1 MTCVEKRQHVSH
13 RSTMLHHRFP
23 NGFTEIFM
31 DETDREVS
39 TLTDRAFR
47 SLCIGDEAAYNDEFS
62 YGYPFSC
69 HKPLVEEPLKRTKD
83 TGKKHQ
89 INGTIGTQPWKQQK
103 SMSSLTLL
111 KAFSATEEKCEGM
124 LIKNWDF
131 KDTNGDSW
139 DKSALL
145 SIEREL
151 SEFSSDYNNL
161 IAKKS
166 GKDAKFSKTKNC
178 ISNFKLRK
186 LHIKNCFLHSEF
198 SPFQSWRDFNHSP
211 FGQEDITSI
220 PHVVDNLPKWY
231 DSPLY
236 KELTEAHRIETLRAE
251 EMEQQCQKSVEPPP
265 PPRPPPKVLPKPS
278 APEKRCA
285 SDTSSQ
291 GETST
296 PWRRNRVRVKSA
308 VPVNQPGLLC
318 TPTETPKLVEESNIP
333 YKKKVKSIKVKE
345 VEEPCSLTST
355 PFSISQLMTP
365 IIPSRQATDTSEIL
379 SAVLSP
385 SLLDLTR
392 LDLEHVSPVK
402 SRSTPEVIK
411 RESYKSIASSL
422 LFNLKDNRK
431 RVKSRYSPP
440 KFKTEQAD
448 RRTLSPKLLEQRLL
462 KYAHA
467 PSDVTAS
474 GFSTPAILASGF
486 STPAI
491 LASGFSTPAILLD
504 GLPICSPDVSESSNA
519 GLRKYLDSDI
529 SDDYL
534 ISNLLQTKREAAASR
549 SPGSP
554 LSHPKVNKS
563 PRTKKQMYPTL
574 NLYNSLV
581 EPEIKHFS
589 PSMNKDTLSITT
601 PNKGLSPNMSDNTK
615 DHPTTQKDRISLNIS
630 ENPVKEMSALKEK
643 GVGDPPVH
651 TRTNREALPTAQNKV
666 LSPNR
671 TDHAKQPTK
680 DTVEF
685 KEKHNDEQTA
695 STREAITATRDTLIT
710 AENEMLPSN
719 RTYNT
724 NRSTKDMIELN
735 VKDSV
740 EEVMRAGMEAIFT
753 TRNKLFSP
761 NRAEA
766 VEALTNKTNIVKTE
780 DPQVKD
786 EKGIVVEDRH
796 LFYSFSVPRP
806 SYRQIEPQ
814 ATGDIYPMENILANG
829 VIESSEKEKECLVV
843 EKEKEPV
850 KEQGRFKHIFSARQ
864 NNYIKSQRYALMEN
878 GEEEQEEEDL
888 EPKMEVNN
896 KRDMDKEEQDAESSV
911 HREMKDSENIISDL
925 HALKELEKARLGGR
939 HSKDGENL
947 KPKPM
952 IDGEA
957 KAKNDLIS
965 RELRNIKR
973 GILSMRG
980 NTFAKK
986 EAFAN
991 KEKEQARRDVF
1002 SKIDNNVVVNKSLIN
1017 DNYDKAKM
1025 ALEEIISDRA
1035 EKRKNQVFSNKECEN
1050 NRVPDDNPD
1059 DSYNVRV
1066 QKSRQSR
1073 QDYIRKATEG
1083 KQNEVRGR
1091 LGDLKDHHQIQGIL
1105 SQTETKLCEN
1115 HRFGATIYTEQ
1126 NKLATGYIREEQ
1138 VQGNAINNVS
1148 GKQKHNIRSSKY
1160 PAEESDRTVA
1170 KQLSVETRD
1179 DTSRNDEV
1187 VTEESQPDAPVIKP
1201 KVPPRSKKGSI
1212 KKEDSSEKEKEC
1224 ANVMDII
1231 EEGTK
1236 NKDFSIRDSK
1246 NDNILR
1252 KENTHA
1258 RGKVSSKEALD
1269 AKIQADQQTDALET
1283 EKTAEQEKRF
1293 VQNKHH
1299 VGLPGEYSK
1308 YPHEANTC
1316 FSPSE
1321 EKEKELKA
1329 LLNERQTNT
1338 LPRKK
1343 LKAEKIQHNIEQ
1355 QEQLCVRRKAPLK
1368 PDKDHSKHSNQ
1379 VNTSTEDESIMK
1391 KDSMKKIQ
1399 ATEESDKSVRVC
1411 EDIVHVDEVL
1421 DQDIRETLVSPLS
1434 NGSSIN
1440 PSQQNQTSMSPKSSY
1455 FFVENT
1461 LQRNLET
1468 DSNIYHSLE
1477 NLIAKYEEVEE
1488 GVKDGPERVRGDLE
1502 RRTEVDYYSVSDH
1515 ENEDFEDKPVVRP
1528 RRDRET
1534 SLKEENGPRAREMDK
1549 RGWFQSPM
1557 DNTNN
1562 QTPTSQ
1568 SNVSS
1573 PVLGKPALFKV
1584 KDNILNDHVSPVTKT
1599 VKPVLDKT
1607 NHDPSQRAPWS
1618 PRESLSGSEKSEE
1631 EHLDHP
1637 KTSIEMQ
1644 SPDNAVTTPDKHFK
1658 PKETASPHSSHSLLS
1673 PSKLTPEH
1681 NRKGQRAPWS
1691 PRESLSGSER
1701 GEEDHLE
1708 IPELH
1713 AATITTDKHLK
1724 PRETASHHSPLT
1736 PLSPS
1741 KLTPENSQRGQQY
1754 GSFLTVTQEYNKHS
1768 RLSPSSE
1775 ERTSTMDTAD
1785 DTPDVYK
1792 VSSERSGSVC
1802 RANDTQG
1809 PGRPPVVPPKS
1820 EKALFKA
1827 MKLTTRRIQ
1836 KEEKESQPQKSSTK
1850 SCSSRSDKN
1859 KRDKSSEQKSSSSD
1873 SSEKHRIRGK
1883 QHQERT
1889 EHSSRSSE
1897 KHRHGESE
1905 HQGRSREKHRHN
1917 ESESQARNSEK
1928 HHNDVPEHQRHSSEK
1943 SRQERTE
1950 PSRRGSEE
1958 HRHGEST
1965 RQQCSSDNQRH
1976 GGSERQSRNKQC
1988 CERSEKQSRDKPEQ
2002 RFRSSDRAVS
2012 EQKSP
2017 NGERSMTGR
2026 QQRLRSQ
2033 SMDRHI
2039 GNKAE
2044 ERIRSSETSPRERP
2058 EPRSQRIEKSIRDEL
2073 SQRGRAR
2080 ERSNR
2085 EKLEH
2090 RNHSVDSYASDIID
2104 LTSPH
2109 PNLSRQSSYTGQ
2121 FSRQSSIEHRY
2132 ASFPMTQRK
2141 LLQDP
2146 DSGQYFVVD
2155 MPVQVKTK
2163 TFFDP
2168 ETGNYVQL
2176 PIQPPEG
2183 PTMEVMNA
2191 PMVLYQGSFVPVPVS
2206 SIPSQK
2212 STVHPSQ
2219 LDQEDFERMRERQRY
2234 KHNGEGHPYLE
2245 PVYGSQDHM
2254 LGEFLGTED
2263 LYDCMN

>member
-1 MTCVEKRQHVSH
+1 MTCMEKRQHVSH

-89 INGTIGTQPWKQQK
+89 INGAIDTQPWKQQK
-103 SMSSLTLL
+103 GMSNVTLL
-111 KAFSATEEKCEGM
+111 KAFSATEENCEGM
-124 LIKNWDF
+124 LIKNCDF

-139 DKSALL
+139 DMSALL

-166 GKDAKFSKTKNC
+166 GKDTKSSKTKNC
-178 ISNFKLRK
+178 KSNFKLRK
-186 LHIKNCFLHSEF
+186 LNIKNFFLHSEF
-198 SPFQSWRDFNHSP
+198 SPFQSWRDFNRFP

-220 PHVVDNLPKWY
+220 LHVVDNLPKWY

-251 EMEQQCQKSVEPPP
+251 EMEQQCQKPVEPPPPPPP

-278 APEKRCA
+278 ALEKRCA

-296 PWRRNRVRVKSA
+296 PWRRNRVRAKSA
-308 VPVNQPGLLC
+308 VPVNQPGVFC
-318 TPTETPKLVEESNIP
+318 PPTETPKPVEESPLP
-333 YKKKVKSIKVKE
+333 YKKEVKSVKVKE

-379 SAVLSP
+379 SVVLSP
-385 SLLDLTR
+385 SLLDLPR

-402 SRSTPEVIK
+402 SRSTPEVFK
-411 RESYKSIASSL
+411 RNSYKSIASSL

-462 KYAHA
+462 KHAQA

-474 GFSTPAILASGF
+474 GFSTPAILASG
-486 STPAI
+486 
-491 LASGFSTPAILLD
+491 LSTPAILLD
-504 GLPICSPDVSESSNA
+504 GLPICSPVVSESSNA

-534 ISNLLQTKREAAASR
+534 ISNLLQTKREAAGSR
-549 SPGSP
+549 SPGSSF
-554 LSHPKVNKS
+554 SHSKMNKS
-563 PRTKKQMYPTL
+563 PLTKKQMYPTL
-574 NLYNSLV
+574 NLYKSPA

-589 PSMNKDTLSITT
+589 PSVNKDTLSITT
-601 PNKGLSPNMSDNTK
+601 PNKGLSPNITDNTK
-615 DHPTTQKDRISLNIS
+615 DRPTTQKEGISPNIS
-630 ENPVKEMSALKEK
+630 EKPAKEMSELKKK
-643 GVGDPPVH
+643 GIGDQPVH
-651 TRTNREALPTAQNKV
+651 TRTNREALPTPQNKV
-666 LSPNR
+666 LSPNI
-671 TDHAKQPTK
+671 TDNAKQPTK

-685 KEKHNDEQTA
+685 KEKHIDEQTA
-695 STREAITATRDTLIT
+695 NSREAITATRDTLIT
-710 AENEMLPSN
+710 AQNNKMLSSN
-719 RTYNT
+719 RTDNT
-724 NRSTKDMIELN
+724 NRSTKDMTELN
-735 VKDSV
+735 VKDTV

-761 NRAEA
+761 NRTEA
-766 VEALTNKTNIVKTE
+766 VEALTNKNNIVKTE
-780 DPQVKD
+780 APQVKD

-796 LFYSFSVPRP
+796 SFYSFSVRRP
-806 SYRQIEPQ
+806 SYRQLEPQ
-814 ATGDIYPMENILANG
+814 TTSEIYPIENIITNG
-829 VIESSEKEKECLVV
+829 FIESAEKEKESIVAG
-843 EKEKEPV
+843 KEKEPV
-850 KEQGRFKHIFSARQ
+850 KKQGRFKHIFSARQ
-864 NNYIKSQRYALMEN
+864 NNYIKSQRYAMMEN
-878 GEEEQEEEDL
+878 GDKEDDEEDL

-896 KRDMDKEEQDAESSV
+896 KKDMDKEVQYTEKSV
-911 HREMKDSENIISDL
+911 HKEIKDSEHIISDL
-925 HALKELEKARLGGR
+925 HALKELEMARLGGR
-939 HSKDGENL
+939 HIKDGENL
-947 KPKPM
+947 KPKPV

-957 KAKNDLIS
+957 KAKNYLIS

-986 EAFAN
+986 EVFAN
-991 KEKEQARRDVF
+991 KEKEQTKHDVF
-1002 SKIDNNVVVNKSLIN
+1002 SKIDNNVVINKSLIN

-1035 EKRKNQVFSNKECEN
+1035 EKRKNKVFNNKEQDN
-1050 NRVPDDNPD
+1050 NRVPDENPD
-1059 DSYNVRV
+1059 DSYNVGA
-1066 QKSRQSR
+1066 RQHS
-1073 QDYIRKATEG
+1073 IRTAAEG
-1083 KQNEVRGR
+1083 KQTEVSER
-1091 LGDLKDHHQIQGIL
+1091 LGDLRDHHQMQEMI
-1105 SQTETKLCEN
+1105 SQTETKLGEN
-1115 HRFGATIYTEQ
+1115 HRLGATIYTEQ
-1126 NKLATGYIREEQ
+1126 NKLATRSIREEQ
-1138 VQGNAINNVS
+1138 VQGTIINNVND
-1148 GKQKHNIRSSKY
+1148 KQKYNIRSSKY
-1160 PAEESDRTVA
+1160 SAEESDISVA
-1170 KQLSVETRD
+1170 KQFSVETRD
-1179 DTSRNDEV
+1179 DTSKNGEV
-1187 VTEESQPDAPVIKP
+1187 VTEESQPDEPVIKP
-1201 KVPPRSKKGSI
+1201 KVPRRSKKGNT

-1224 ANVMDII
+1224 ANVMDLI
-1231 EEGTK
+1231 EEDIK
-1236 NKDFSIRDSK
+1236 NKDISIRDSK
-1246 NDNILR
+1246 NYNILQ

-1258 RGKVSSKEALD
+1258 RGNVSNREALNS
-1269 AKIQADQQTDALET
+1269 KIKADKQTDALET

-1293 VQNKHH
+1293 VQNNHH
-1299 VGLPGEYSK
+1299 IGLPGDYSK
-1308 YPHEANTC
+1308 YPHEANIC

-1321 EKEKELKA
+1321 EKEKEMKA
-1329 LLNERQTNT
+1329 LLNERKTKI
-1338 LPRKK
+1338 LPLKK
-1343 LKAEKIQHNIEQ
+1343 PKAEQIQHNIEH
-1355 QEQLCVRRKAPLK
+1355 QEQPCVRRKAPLK
-1368 PDKDHSKHSNQ
+1368 PNKDHSKPSNQ
-1379 VNTSTEDESIMK
+1379 VNINTDDESIME

-1399 ATEESDKSVRVC
+1399 TTEESDKSARIS
-1411 EDIVHVDEVL
+1411 EDIVHVDEG
-1421 DQDIRETLVSPLS
+1421 IRETLVSPLS

-1440 PSQQNQTSMSPKSSY
+1440 PSQQDQTSMSSKSLY
-1455 FFVENT
+1455 FSVESS

-1477 NLIAKYEEVEE
+1477 NLIAKLEEVEE
-1488 GVKDGPERVRGDLE
+1488 GVEDVPECVRGDLE
-1502 RRTEVDYYSVSDH
+1502 RRTEVEYYSVSDN
-1515 ENEDFEDKPVVRP
+1515 ENEDIEDKPLVRP
-1528 RRDRET
+1528 RRDREM
-1534 SLKEENGPRAREMDK
+1534 SLKEDNEPRVREMDK
-1549 RGWFQSPM
+1549 RGWVQSPM

-1573 PVLGKPALFKV
+1573 PVLGKPSLFKV
-1584 KDNILNDHVSPVTKT
+1584 KDNTFNHHVSPVTKT
-1599 VKPVLDKT
+1599 VKLVLHKT
-1607 NHDPSQRAPWS
+1607 NHGPLQHAPWS

-1631 EHLDHP
+1631 DHLDHL
-1637 KTSIEMQ
+1637 KTSIEIP
-1644 SPDNAVTTPDKHFK
+1644 SPYHAATTPDKHFK
-1658 PKETASPHSSHSLLS
+1658 PKETASPHSPHSLLS

-1681 NRKGQRAPWS
+1681 SLKGQRAPWS

-1708 IPELH
+1708 ISELR
-1713 AATITTDKHLK
+1713 AATITPDKHLR
-1724 PRETASHHSPLT
+1724 PRETASHHSPHS

-1741 KLTPENSQRGQQY
+1741 KLTPQNSQKGQQY
-1754 GSFLTVTQEYNKHS
+1754 GSFLTVTQEYNGHS
-1768 RLSPSSE
+1768 GLSPSSE
-1775 ERTSTMDTAD
+1775 GGTSTMDTAD
-1785 DTPDVYK
+1785 DTPEVSK

-1802 RANDTQG
+1802 SGNDTQG
-1809 PGRPPVVPPKS
+1809 PGRPPMVPPKS

-1836 KEEKESQPQKSSTK
+1836 KEEKESQPQKSRSSSK
-1850 SCSSRSDKN
+1850 SRSSRSDQN
-1859 KRDKSSEQKSSSSD
+1859 KGDKSLAQKSSSSD
-1873 SSEKHRIRGK
+1873 SSEKHRTREK
-1883 QHQERT
+1883 QHQERTEHSSRSSEKHSHGESEHQGRSSEKQRHNESESQARNSEKHHNGVPEHQSHSSEKPRQERT

-1897 KHRHGESE
+1897 KHRHGEW
-1905 HQGRSREKHRHN
+1905 K
-1917 ESESQARNSEK
+1917 
-1928 HHNDVPEHQRHSSEK
+1928 
-1943 SRQERTE
+1943 RQER
-1950 PSRRGSEE
+1950 
-1958 HRHGEST
+1958 
-1965 RQQCSSDNQRH
+1965 SSDNQRH
-1976 GGSERQSRNKQC
+1976 AESERQSRNSDKQSQG
-1988 CERSEKQSRDKPEQ
+1988 ESERHRSEKQSREKPEQ
-2002 RFRSSDRAVS
+2002 RFRSSDRDIS
-2012 EQKSP
+2012 EHKSQ
-2017 NGERSMTGR
+2017 NDERSMTGR
-2026 QQRLRSQ
+2026 QQRHRAQ
-2033 SMDRHI
+2033 SMDRYI

-2044 ERIRSSETSPRERP
+2044 ERIHETSPRERL

-2090 RNHSVDSYASDIID
+2090 RNHSVDSYASDVID

-2109 PNLSRQSSYTGQ
+2109 PNLSRQSSYTSQ

-2176 PIQPPEG
+2176 PVQPPEG
-2183 PTMEVMNA
+2183 PVPQASTMEVMNA
-2191 PMVLYQGSFVPVPVS
+2191 PMLLYQGSFVPVPVS
-2206 SIPSQK
+2206 SIPSHK
-2212 STVHPSQ
+2212 STVHASQ
-2219 LDQEDFERMRERQRY
+2219 LDQEDFEQTLERQRY
-2234 KHNGEGHPYLE
+2234 KHNNEGHPYLE
-2245 PVYGSQDHM
+2245 PVYGSKDHM

>member
-1 MTCVEKRQHVSH
+1 MTCVEKRQCVSH

-89 INGTIGTQPWKQQK
+89 INGAIATQPWKQQK

-111 KAFSATEEKCEGM
+111 KTFSATEEKCEDM
-124 LIKNWDF
+124 LIKNGDF

-178 ISNFKLRK
+178 KSNFKLRK
-186 LHIKNCFLHSEF
+186 LNIKNCFLHSEF
-198 SPFQSWRDFNHSP
+198 SPFQSWRDFNRFP
-211 FGQEDITSI
+211 FGQEDTTSI

-251 EMEQQCQKSVEPPP
+251 EMEQQCQKPVEPPP

-318 TPTETPKLVEESNIP
+318 TPTETPKLVEKSPLP
-333 YKKKVKSIKVKE
+333 YKKEVKSIKVKK

-365 IIPSRQATDTSEIL
+365 IIPSRQATDTSEVL

-411 RESYKSIASSL
+411 RDSYKSIASSL

-440 KFKTEQAD
+440 KFKTEQVD

-462 KYAHA
+462 KYAQA

-486 STPAI
+486 T
-491 LASGFSTPAILLD
+491 TPAILLD
-504 GLPICSPDVSESSNA
+504 GQPICSPDVSESSNA
-519 GLRKYLDSDI
+519 RLRKYLDSDI

-534 ISNLLQTKREAAASR
+534 MSNLLQTKREAAGSR

-554 LSHPKVNKS
+554 FSHPKVNKS
-563 PRTKKQMYPTL
+563 PLTKKQMYPTL

-589 PSMNKDTLSITT
+589 PSMNKDIT

-615 DHPTTQKDRISLNIS
+615 DHPTTQKEGISQNIS
-630 ENPVKEMSALKEK
+630 EKPVKEMSELKEK
-643 GVGDPPVH
+643 GVGDQPVH

-666 LSPNR
+666 LSPNI
-671 TDHAKQPTK
+671 TDNAKQPTK

-685 KEKHNDEQTA
+685 KEKHIDEQTA
-695 STREAITATRDTLIT
+695 NTREAFTATRDTLIT
-710 AENEMLPSN
+710 AQHKMLSSN

-724 NRSTKDMIELN
+724 NRSTKDTIELN

-753 TRNKLFSP
+753 TRNKLLSP
-761 NRAEA
+761 NRTEA
-766 VEALTNKTNIVKTE
+766 VEALTNKNNIVKTE

-814 ATGDIYPMENILANG
+814 TTGAIYPMENIITDGL
-829 VIESSEKEKECLVV
+829 IESAEKEKECIVA

-850 KEQGRFKHIFSARQ
+850 KKQGRFKHIFSARQ
-864 NNYIKSQRYALMEN
+864 NNYIKSQRYAMMEN
-878 GEEEQEEEDL
+878 GEEEQEVEDV

-896 KRDMDKEEQDAESSV
+896 KKDMDKEVQDTEKAV
-911 HREMKDSENIISDL
+911 HKEMKDSENIISDL

-939 HSKDGENL
+939 HIKDGENL

-986 EAFAN
+986 ELFAN
-991 KEKEQARRDVF
+991 KEKEQAKHDVF
-1002 SKIDNNVVVNKSLIN
+1002 SKLDNNVVDNTSLIN

-1025 ALEEIISDRA
+1025 ALEEIISERA
-1035 EKRKNQVFSNKECEN
+1035 KKRKNKVFNNKELEN
-1050 NRVPDDNPD
+1050 NRVPDENPD

-1066 QKSRQSR
+1066 QKSRPAR
-1073 QDYIRKATEG
+1073 QDYTRKATER
-1083 KQNEVRGR
+1083 KQNEARER
-1091 LGDLKDHHQIQGIL
+1091 LGDLKDHHQIQEIL
-1105 SQTETKLCEN
+1105 SQTETKLGEN
-1115 HRFGATIYTEQ
+1115 HRLGATIYTEP
-1126 NKLATGYIREEQ
+1126 NKLATRYIREEQ
-1138 VQGNAINNVS
+1138 VQENIINNVS
-1148 GKQKHNIRSSKY
+1148 DS
-1160 PAEESDRTVA
+1160 AEESDRTVA

-1179 DTSRNDEV
+1179 DTSKNDEA

-1201 KVPPRSKKGSI
+1201 KVPPRSKKGNT
-1212 KKEDSSEKEKEC
+1212 KKEDSSEKVKEC

-1231 EEGTK
+1231 EEDIK
-1236 NKDFSIRDSK
+1236 NKHFSIRDSK
-1246 NDNILR
+1246 NDNILLE
-1252 KENTHA
+1252 ENTHA
-1258 RGKVSSKEALD
+1258 RGKISNTEALD
-1269 AKIQADQQTDALET
+1269 AKIKADKQTDALET

-1293 VQNKHH
+1293 IQNKHH
-1299 VGLPGEYSK
+1299 VGLPGEYCK

-1321 EKEKELKA
+1321 EKEKEMKA
-1329 LLNERQTNT
+1329 LLNARKTNT
-1338 LPRKK
+1338 LPLKK
-1343 LKAEKIQHNIEQ
+1343 LKAEKIQHNIE

-1368 PDKDHSKHSNQ
+1368 PDKDHSKPSNQ

-1399 ATEESDKSVRVC
+1399 ATEESDKSVRIC

-1440 PSQQNQTSMSPKSSY
+1440 PSQQNQTSMSSKSSY

-1477 NLIAKYEEVEE
+1477 NLIAKVEEVEE
-1488 GVKDGPERVRGDLE
+1488 GVEDGPERVRGDLE
-1502 RRTEVDYYSVSDH
+1502 RRTEVEYYSVSDH
-1515 ENEDFEDKPVVRP
+1515 KNKDVEDKPVVRP

-1534 SLKEENGPRAREMDK
+1534 SLKEEKEPRAREMDK

-1607 NHDPSQRAPWS
+1607 NHDPLQRAPWS
-1618 PRESLSGSEKSEE
+1618 PRESLSGSERSEE

-1658 PKETASPHSSHSLLS
+1658 PEDTASPHSSHSLLS

-1713 AATITTDKHLK
+1713 AASITTDKHLK

-1768 RLSPSSE
+1768 GLSPSSE
-1775 ERTSTMDTAD
+1775 EGASTMDTAD
-1785 DTPDVYK
+1785 DIPEVYK
-1792 VSSERSGSVC
+1792 VPSERSGSVC
-1802 RANDTQG
+1802 SGNNTQG

-1836 KEEKESQPQKSSTK
+1836 KEEKESQPQKSRSNSK
-1850 SCSSRSDKN
+1850 SCSSRSDRN
-1859 KRDKSSEQKSSSSD
+1859 KRDKSLEQKSSSSD
-1873 SSEKHRIRGK
+1873 SSEKHRTREK

-1889 EHSSRSSE
+1889 EHRGRSSE
-1897 KHRHGESE
+1897 KHSLGESE
-1905 HQGRSREKHRHN
+1905 HRGRCSEKHRHN

-1928 HHNDVPEHQRHSSEK
+1928 HHNGVPEHQSHSSEK

-1950 PSRRGSEE
+1950 PSSRSSEK

-1965 RQQCSSDNQRH
+1965 RQECSSDNQRH
-1976 GGSERQSRNKQC
+1976 GESERQSRNSDKQC
-1988 CERSEKQSRDKPEQ
+1988 RGESERHRSEKHSCEKPEQ
-2002 RFRSSDRAVS
+2002 RIRSSDRAVS
-2012 EQKSP
+2012 EHKSQ

-2026 QQRLRSQ
+2026 QQHHRAQ

-2058 EPRSQRIEKSIRDEL
+2058 EPRSQRIEKSIREEL

-2090 RNHSVDSYASDIID
+2090 RNHSVDSYASDVID

-2109 PNLSRQSSYTGQ
+2109 PNLSRQSSYTSQ
-2121 FSRQSSIEHRY
+2121 FSRQSSIEHCY

-2176 PIQPPEG
+2176 PVQPSEG
-2183 PTMEVMNA
+2183 PVPQASTMEVMNA
-2191 PMVLYQGSFVPVPVS
+2191 PMVLYHGSFVPVPVS

-2219 LDQEDFERMRERQRY
+2219 LDQEDFEQMRERQRY
-2234 KHNGEGHPYLE
+2234 KHNNEGHPYLE

-2263 LYDCMN
+2263 IYDCMN

>member
-1 MTCVEKRQHVSH
+1 MTCVEKRQYVSH

-178 ISNFKLRK
+178 ITNFKLRK

-251 EMEQQCQKSVEPPP
+251 EMEQQFQKPVEPPP

-365 IIPSRQATDTSEIL
+365 IIPSRQATDTSEIM

-448 RRTLSPKLLEQRLL
+448 QRTLSPKMLEQRLL
-462 KYAHA
+462 KYAQA

-554 LSHPKVNKS
+554 FSHPKVNKS

-574 NLYNSLV
+574 NLYNSPV
-581 EPEIKHFS
+581 EPEMKHFS

-601 PNKGLSPNMSDNTK
+601 QKNKGLSPNMSDNTK
-615 DHPTTQKDRISLNIS
+615 DHPTPQKDRISLNIS
-630 ENPVKEMSALKEK
+630 EKPVKEMPALKEK
-643 GVGDPPVH
+643 GVGDQPVH
-651 TRTNREALPTAQNKV
+651 TRTNREALPTAQNKG

-671 TDHAKQPTK
+671 TDNAKQPTK

-710 AENEMLPSN
+710 AQNEMLPSN
-719 RTYNT
+719 RAYNT
-724 NRSTKDMIELN
+724 NRSTKDMVELN

-814 ATGDIYPMENILANG
+814 ATGDICPMENILANG
-829 VIESSEKEKECLVV
+829 LIESSEKEKERMVV
-843 EKEKEPV
+843 EKAKEPV
-850 KEQGRFKHIFSARQ
+850 KEQGRFKHTFSARQ

-878 GEEEQEEEDL
+878 GEEEQEGEDL

-896 KRDMDKEEQDAESSV
+896 KKDMDKEVQDTESSV
-911 HREMKDSENIISDL
+911 HKEMKDSENIISDL

-986 EAFAN
+986 EPFAN
-991 KEKEQARRDVF
+991 REKEQARRDVF

-1035 EKRKNQVFSNKECEN
+1035 EKRKNQVFSHKECEN
-1050 NRVPDDNPD
+1050 NRVPDENPD

-1066 QKSRQSR
+1066 QKSRPAR
-1073 QDYIRKATEG
+1073 QDYIRKATDG

-1105 SQTETKLCEN
+1105 SQTETKLGEN

-1126 NKLATGYIREEQ
+1126 NELATGYIREEQ
-1138 VQGNAINNVS
+1138 VQGNTINNVS
-1148 GKQKHNIRSSKY
+1148 GKQKHNISKY

-1179 DTSRNDEV
+1179 DTSRNAEV
-1187 VTEESQPDAPVIKP
+1187 VTEESQTDAPVIKP

-1269 AKIQADQQTDALET
+1269 AKIQADQQTDALEM

-1321 EKEKELKA
+1321 EKEKEMKA

-1343 LKAEKIQHNIEQ
+1343 LKAEEIQHNIEQ
-1355 QEQLCVRRKAPLK
+1355 REQLCVRRKAPLK
-1368 PDKDHSKHSNQ
+1368 PDKDHSKPSNQ

-1399 ATEESDKSVRVC
+1399 ANEESDKSVRVC
-1411 EDIVHVDEVL
+1411 EDIAHVDEV
-1421 DQDIRETLVSPLS
+1421 
-1434 NGSSIN
+1434 
-1440 PSQQNQTSMSPKSSY
+1440 
-1455 FFVENT
+1455 VE
-1461 LQRNLET
+1461 
-1468 DSNIYHSLE
+1468 
-1477 NLIAKYEEVEE
+1477 
-1488 GVKDGPERVRGDLE
+1488 
-1502 RRTEVDYYSVSDH
+1502 YYSVSDH
-1515 ENEDFEDKPVVRP
+1515 ENEVFEDKPVVRP

-1557 DNTNN
+1557 DDTNN

-1631 EHLDHP
+1631 EHLDQP

-1644 SPDNAVTTPDKHFK
+1644 SPDNAVTTPGKHFK

-1768 RLSPSSE
+1768 RLSTSSE
-1775 ERTSTMDTAD
+1775 ERTSTVDTAD

-1802 RANDTQG
+1802 LANDTQG
-1809 PGRPPVVPPKS
+1809 PGRPPWCLP
-1820 EKALFKA
+1820 
-1827 MKLTTRRIQ
+1827 
-1836 KEEKESQPQKSSTK
+1836 
-1850 SCSSRSDKN
+1850 
-1859 KRDKSSEQKSSSSD
+1859 
-1873 SSEKHRIRGK
+1873 
-1883 QHQERT
+1883 
-1889 EHSSRSSE
+1889 
-1897 KHRHGESE
+1897 
-1905 HQGRSREKHRHN
+1905 
-1917 ESESQARNSEK
+1917 
-1928 HHNDVPEHQRHSSEK
+1928 
-1943 SRQERTE
+1943 
-1950 PSRRGSEE
+1950 
-1958 HRHGEST
+1958 
-1965 RQQCSSDNQRH
+1965 
-1976 GGSERQSRNKQC
+1976 
-1988 CERSEKQSRDKPEQ
+1988 
-2002 RFRSSDRAVS
+2002 
-2012 EQKSP
+2012 
-2017 NGERSMTGR
+2017 
-2026 QQRLRSQ
+2026 
-2033 SMDRHI
+2033 
-2039 GNKAE
+2039 
-2044 ERIRSSETSPRERP
+2044 SPRRP
-2058 EPRSQRIEKSIRDEL
+2058 
-2073 SQRGRAR
+2073 
-2080 ERSNR
+2080 
-2085 EKLEH
+2085 
-2090 RNHSVDSYASDIID
+2090 
-2104 LTSPH
+2104 
-2109 PNLSRQSSYTGQ
+2109 SSK
-2121 FSRQSSIEHRY
+2121 
-2132 ASFPMTQRK
+2132 P
-2141 LLQDP
+2141 
-2146 DSGQYFVVD
+2146 
-2155 MPVQVKTK
+2155 
-2163 TFFDP
+2163 
-2168 ETGNYVQL
+2168 
-2176 PIQPPEG
+2176 
-2183 PTMEVMNA
+2183 
-2191 PMVLYQGSFVPVPVS
+2191 
-2206 SIPSQK
+2206 
-2212 STVHPSQ
+2212 
-2219 LDQEDFERMRERQRY
+2219 
-2234 KHNGEGHPYLE
+2234 
-2245 PVYGSQDHM
+2245 
-2254 LGEFLGTED
+2254 
-2263 LYDCMN
+2263 

>member
-1 MTCVEKRQHVSH
+1 MTCVEKCQHVSH

-166 GKDAKFSKTKNC
+166 GKGAKFSKTKNC

-220 PHVVDNLPKWY
+220 PHVVNNLPKWY

-251 EMEQQCQKSVEPPP
+251 EMEQQCQKPVEPPP
-265 PPRPPPKVLPKPS
+265 PPRHPPKVLPKPS

-308 VPVNQPGLLC
+308 VPVNQSGLLC

-462 KYAHA
+462 KYAQA

-474 GFSTPAILASGF
+474 GFN
-486 STPAI
+486 
-491 LASGFSTPAILLD
+491 

-534 ISNLLQTKREAAASR
+534 ISKLLQTKREAAASR
-549 SPGSP
+549 SPG
-554 LSHPKVNKS
+554 

-581 EPEIKHFS
+581 EPEMKHFS
-589 PSMNKDTLSITT
+589 PSMNKATLSITT
-601 PNKGLSPNMSDNTK
+601 PNKGLSRNMSDNTK
-615 DHPTTQKDRISLNIS
+615 DHPTTQKDGISLNIS
-630 ENPVKEMSALKEK
+630 EKPVKEMSEQKEK
-643 GVGDPPVH
+643 GVGGQPVH
-651 TRTNREALPTAQNKV
+651 TSTNREALPTAQNKV

-671 TDHAKQPTK
+671 TDNAKQPTK

-695 STREAITATRDTLIT
+695 
-710 AENEMLPSN
+710 
-719 RTYNT
+719 
-724 NRSTKDMIELN
+724 K
-735 VKDSV
+735 
-740 EEVMRAGMEAIFT
+740 
-753 TRNKLFSP
+753 
-761 NRAEA
+761 
-766 VEALTNKTNIVKTE
+766 
-780 DPQVKD
+780 
-786 EKGIVVEDRH
+786 
-796 LFYSFSVPRP
+796 
-806 SYRQIEPQ
+806 
-814 ATGDIYPMENILANG
+814 
-829 VIESSEKEKECLVV
+829 
-843 EKEKEPV
+843 KEKEPV

-896 KRDMDKEEQDAESSV
+896 KKDMDKEVQDAERSV
-911 HREMKDSENIISDL
+911 HKEMKDGENIISDL

-1002 SKIDNNVVVNKSLIN
+1002 STIDNNVVVNKSLIN

-1050 NRVPDDNPD
+1050 NRVPDENPD

-1066 QKSRQSR
+1066 QKSRPAR

-1091 LGDLKDHHQIQGIL
+1091 LGDLKDHHQIQGII
-1105 SQTETKLCEN
+1105 SQTETKLGEN

-1126 NKLATGYIREEQ
+1126 NKLATRYIREEQ
-1138 VQGNAINNVS
+1138 VQGNTINNVS
-1148 GKQKHNIRSSKY
+1148 DKQKHNIRSSKY

-1236 NKDFSIRDSK
+1236 NKDFSIREYK

-1269 AKIQADQQTDALET
+1269 AKIKADQQTDALET

-1321 EKEKELKA
+1321 EKEKEMKA
-1329 LLNERQTNT
+1329 LLNERKTNT

-1368 PDKDHSKHSNQ
+1368 PDKDHSKPSNQ

-1399 ATEESDKSVRVC
+1399 ATDESDKSVRVC

-1440 PSQQNQTSMSPKSSY
+1440 PGQQNQTSMSPKSSY

-1477 NLIAKYEEVEE
+1477 NLTAKFEEVEE
-1488 GVKDGPERVRGDLE
+1488 GVKNGPERVRGDLE
-1502 RRTEVDYYSVSDH
+1502 RRTEVEYYSVSDH
-1515 ENEDFEDKPVVRP
+1515 ENEDVEDKPVVP
-1528 RRDRET
+1528 
-1534 SLKEENGPRAREMDK
+1534 REMDK

-1562 QTPTSQ
+1562 QMPTSQ
-1568 SNVSS
+1568 PNVSS
-1573 PVLGKPALFKV
+1573 P
-1584 KDNILNDHVSPVTKT
+1584 
-1599 VKPVLDKT
+1599 
-1607 NHDPSQRAPWS
+1607 
-1618 PRESLSGSEKSEE
+1618 
-1631 EHLDHP
+1631 
-1637 KTSIEMQ
+1637 
-1644 SPDNAVTTPDKHFK
+1644 
-1658 PKETASPHSSHSLLS
+1658 
-1673 PSKLTPEH
+1673 H

-1768 RLSPSSE
+1768 SLSPSSE
-1775 ERTSTMDTAD
+1775 TSTMDTAD
-1785 DTPDVYK
+1785 DTPEVYK
-1792 VSSERSGSVC
+1792 VPSERSGSVC

-1873 SSEKHRIRGK
+1873 SSEKHHTRGK

-1897 KHRHGESE
+1897 KH
-1905 HQGRSREKHRHN
+1905 SR
-1917 ESESQARNSEK
+1917 ESQARNSEK
-1928 HHNDVPEHQRHSSEK
+1928 HHDGVPEHQSHSSEK
-1943 SRQERTE
+1943 SWQERTE
-1950 PSRRGSEE
+1950 PSSRGSEE

-1965 RQQCSSDNQRH
+1965 RQECSSDNQRH
-1976 GGSERQSRNKQC
+1976 VGSERQSRNRDKQC
-1988 CERSEKQSRDKPEQ
+1988 CGKSECHRSEKHSRDKPEQ
-2002 RFRSSDRAVS
+2002 RFRSSDRAV
-2012 EQKSP
+2012 K
-2017 NGERSMTGR
+2017 
-2026 QQRLRSQ
+2026 
-2033 SMDRHI
+2033 
-2039 GNKAE
+2039 
-2044 ERIRSSETSPRERP
+2044 
-2058 EPRSQRIEKSIRDEL
+2058 
-2073 SQRGRAR
+2073 
-2080 ERSNR
+2080 
-2085 EKLEH
+2085 H
-2090 RNHSVDSYASDIID
+2090 RNHSVDSYASDVID

-2109 PNLSRQSSYTGQ
+2109 PNLSRQSSYTSQ

-2263 LYDCMN
+2263 LYDCVN